1 MLNLPARI
9 DPPDVDDNREWGEE
23 GEVAAVATRGS
34 KATGLI
40 SRTGALL
47 TSTG

>member
-1 MLNLPARI
+1 LTLRTWTI
-9 DPPDVDDNREWGEE
+9 IESGERE
-23 GEVAAVATRGS
+23 GEVAAVATRGF